1 MMNRYWMVQG
11 GLGLTVIPVP
21 ELEGDAP
28 AVRVRGQRIVLVR
41 ADLTPAEH
49 EEIVDHLLAESHQS
63 LR

>member
-1 MMNRYWMVQG
+1 MMYRYWMVQA
-11 GLGLTVIPVP
+11 GLRLTVIPVP

-41 ADLTPAEH
+41 ADLTADEH
-49 EEIVDHLLAESHQS
+49 EEIVDELLAAHHQS